1 MLPSFIF
8 FEKVYHFINKK
19 KLETVQKIGQQ
30 NSLNYDKKKRR
41 HENIEITLRRF
52 NMKKIWWLVL
62 WLIIIVFLISGCAQ
76 IEVGIKVDSNA
87 TIPKARISISTTDV
101 NVYSQIKKAAINEY
115 KKLSEEERNYVEIQA
130 KEDASPYIIAWVWS
144 FPNQEKAQE
153 FTEQFLG
160 STAKLSKDQDLVI
173 LEATL
178 KGEELGT
185 ALDKMGAGTAKP
197 LLGNVTLALKAYMPG
212 EVISYVSGKVE
223 KNNWT
228 LEMNVGEVYKKK
240 PIYDI
245 EVISRDK

>member
-1 MLPSFIF
+1 MKRNWWFVLGFMFIVIF
-8 FEKVYHFINKK
+8 
-19 KLETVQKIGQQ
+19 
-30 NSLNYDKKKRR
+30 
-41 HENIEITLRRF
+41 
-52 NMKKIWWLVL
+52 
-62 WLIIIVFLISGCAQ
+62 ISGCAQ

-101 NVYSQIKKAAINEY
+101 NVYSQIKKAAVNEY
-115 KKLSEEERNYVEIQA
+115 KKLPEDERSYVEIQA

-144 FPNQEKAQE
+144 FPNQEKAQQ

-178 KGEELGT
+178 NGEELGD
-185 ALDKMGAGTAKP
+185 ALDKMGAGTVKP

-212 EVISYVSGKVE
+212 EVISYVDGKVDQ
-223 KNNWT
+223 NTWT
-228 LEMNVGEVYKKK
+228 LEMNVGKVYKEK
-240 PIYDI
+240 PTYDI

>member
-1 MLPSFIF
+1 MKRNWWFILGF
-8 FEKVYHFINKK
+8 
-19 KLETVQKIGQQ
+19 
-30 NSLNYDKKKRR
+30 
-41 HENIEITLRRF
+41 
-52 NMKKIWWLVL
+52 M
-62 WLIIIVFLISGCAQ
+62 IIVFLISGCAQ

-101 NVYSQIKKAAINEY
+101 NVYSQIKKAAVNEY
-115 KKLSEEERNYVEIQA
+115 KKLPEDERSYVEIQA

-178 KGEELGT
+178 KGEDLGA
-185 ALDKMGAGTAKP
+185 ALDKMGAGTVKP
-197 LLGNVTLALKAYMPG
+197 LLGNVALALKAYMPG
-212 EVISYVSGKVE
+212 EVISYVDGKVE
-223 KNNWT
+223 QNTWT
-228 LEMNVGEVYKKK
+228 LEMNVGKVYKEK
-240 PIYDI
+240 PTYDI

>member
-1 MLPSFIF
+1 MKRNWWFILGF
-8 FEKVYHFINKK
+8 
-19 KLETVQKIGQQ
+19 
-30 NSLNYDKKKRR
+30 
-41 HENIEITLRRF
+41 
-52 NMKKIWWLVL
+52 M
-62 WLIIIVFLISGCAQ
+62 IIVFLISGCAQ

-101 NVYSQIKKAAINEY
+101 NVYSQIKKAAVNEY
-115 KKLSEEERNYVEIQA
+115 KKLPEDERSYVEIQA

-144 FPNQEKAQE
+144 FPNQEKAHE

>member
-1 MLPSFIF
+1 MTQNAIKEES
-8 FEKVYHFINKK
+8 KVKK
-19 KLETVQKIGQQ
+19 EIG
-30 NSLNYDKKKRR
+30 
-41 HENIEITLRRF
+41 TRRF
-52 NMKKIWWLVL
+52 KMKRNWWFVL
-62 WLIIIVFLISGCAQ
+62 GFMFIVIFISGCAQ

-101 NVYSQIKKAAINEY
+101 NVYSQIKKAAVNEY
-115 KKLSEEERNYVEIQA
+115 KKLPEDERSYVEIQA

-144 FPNQEKAQE
+144 FPNQEKAQQ

-178 KGEELGT
+178 NGEELGD
-185 ALDKMGAGTAKP
+185 ALDKMGAGTVKP

-212 EVISYVSGKVE
+212 EVISYVDGKVDQ
-223 KNNWT
+223 NTWT
-228 LEMNVGEVYKKK
+228 LEMNVGKVYKEK
-240 PIYDI
+240 PTYDI

>member
-1 MLPSFIF
+1 LTQNAIKEES
-8 FEKVYHFINKK
+8 KVKK
-19 KLETVQKIGQQ
+19 EIG
-30 NSLNYDKKKRR
+30 
-41 HENIEITLRRF
+41 TRRF
-52 NMKKIWWLVL
+52 KMKRNWWFVL
-62 WLIIIVFLISGCAQ
+62 GFMFIVIFISGCAQ

-101 NVYSQIKKAAINEY
+101 NVYSQIKKAAVNEY
-115 KKLSEEERNYVEIQA
+115 KKLPEDERSYVEIQA

-144 FPNQEKAQE
+144 FPNQEKAQQ

-178 KGEELGT
+178 NGEELGD
-185 ALDKMGAGTAKP
+185 ALDKMGAGTVKP

-212 EVISYVSGKVE
+212 EVISYVDGKVDQ
-223 KNNWT
+223 NTWT
-228 LEMNVGEVYKKK
+228 LEMNVGKVYKEK
-240 PIYDI
+240 PTYDI